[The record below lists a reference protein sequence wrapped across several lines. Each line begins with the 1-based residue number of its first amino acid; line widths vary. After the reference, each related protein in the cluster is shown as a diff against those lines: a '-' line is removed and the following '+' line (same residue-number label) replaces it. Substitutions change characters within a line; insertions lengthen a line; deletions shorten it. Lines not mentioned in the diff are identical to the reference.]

1 MTICLVVNRHILEL
15 NVFCI
20 LATDIILLLIMS
32 FGLLHHGF
40 HDRTA
45 SGLGHLLWKQVGYPR
60 FSLAMMF
67 SIR

>member
-1 MTICLVVNRHILEL
+1 VVVNRHIPEF
-15 NVFCI
+15 NVFCT

-32 FGLLHHGF
+32 FGLFRLGF
-40 HDRTA
+40 HERSAT
-45 SGLGHLLWKQVGYPR
+45 GLGHFLWKQVGYSR